1 MASSTKAIAIHYTA
15 EEIATGIQSVE
26 TIANRCWRKKIISN
40 EVYKEVLR
48 PHPSADTANK
58 ALLLVNAVEAS
69 IREEEAHFGEFLE
82 ILGNELEPQ
91 VAKELISRIG
101 YHLEETRERTNLDQC
116 TEDTQDKLD
125 HAQKEAVTKT
135 TDTPFVQVSKD
146 SNLSADKSDSTN
158 NASSILRNRK
168 QGTHTCTALNGS
180 NHSYPS
186 ETLCKHTGT
195 HNVSE
200 SAEVEPVQA
209 TNEMPHTS
217 GLHRNNF
224 LQSNDVEPIQAT
236 DETTP
241 SLLDCSLEQRQEM
254 LQRLQEEKF
263 AEYDKLQAKANNQ
276 ILLDE
281 KKSLKRQLEQQSI
294 DHSHIC
300 DEKKKLEKELSDK
313 CLKVDQLLVERSQRI
328 ASHRHNLEQLRNQ
341 VAENE
346 KERNEL
352 EARCKDLEQRI
363 KDITETYDS
372 KISQYQCEI
381 QALQEELDSIKSI
394 VDDQSSTISEQQQE
408 IRRLSS
414 GVITLQ
420 DKFEKKCMDFDDY
433 RRVTEFKSDTWAF
446 LVFLVVFVIIIEVI
460 FKLVF
465 FIGLFN
471 SLY

>member
-1 MASSTKAIAIHYTA
+1 MASSTKAIAIQYTA
-15 EEIATGIQSVE
+15 EEIATSIQSVE

-48 PHPSADTANK
+48 PHPLADTANK

-116 TEDTQDKLD
+116 TKDTQDELD
-125 HAQKEAVTKT
+125 HGQKEAVTET

-146 SNLSADKSDSTN
+146 SNLSADKSDSTS

-168 QGTHTCTALNGS
+168 QGTHTCTALHGS
-180 NHSYPS
+180 NHSYHN

-200 SAEVEPVQA
+200 SAKVEPVQA

-217 GLHRNNF
+217 GLHTNNF
-224 LQSNDVEPIQAT
+224 LQSNDVEPLQAT
-236 DETTP
+236 DETT
-241 SLLDCSLEQRQEM
+241 LEQRQET
-254 LQRLQEEKF
+254 LRRLQKEKF
-263 AEYDKLQAKANNQ
+263 AEYDKLQAEANNQ
-276 ILLDE
+276 MLLDE
-281 KKSLKRQLEQQSI
+281 NKSLKRQLEQQSI

-300 DEKKKLEKELSDK
+300 DKKKKLEKELSDK

-328 ASHRHNLEQLRNQ
+328 ASHRHNLDQLRNQ

-381 QALQEELDSIKSI
+381 QVLQEELDSMKSI
-394 VDDQSSTISEQQQE
+394 VDDQSSMISEQQQE

-433 RRVTEFKSDTWAF
+433 RRVTEFKSDTRAF

-460 FKLVF
+460 LKVVF